1 MAKID
6 IDELAIAVINELD
19 AYRED
24 VMEVVGKAVK
34 ETAKQT
40 AAELRMTSPERDGD
54 YKKHWTYKR
63 DAKLKGRYKF
73 NTVVYSKK
81 PSYRITHLL
90 EHGHAKRNGG
100 RVDGIPHISIAEKHA
115 KEILME
121 RLKRSL

>member
-24 VMEVVGKAVK
+24 VMEVVEKAVK

-63 DAKLKGRYKF
+63 D
-73 NTVVYSKK
+73 T
-81 PSYRITHLL
+81 
-90 EHGHAKRNGG
+90 
-100 RVDGIPHISIAEKHA
+100 
-115 KEILME
+115 
-121 RLKRSL
+121 SLIR

>member
-24 VMEVVGKAVK
+24 VMEVVEKAVK

-40 AAELRMTSPERDGD
+40 AAELRTTSPERDGE
-54 YKKHWTYKR
+54 YKKHWACKR
-63 DAKLKGRYKF
+63 DATLKGKYKF
-73 NTVVYSKK
+73 NMVVYSKK
-81 PSYRITHLL
+81 PHYRLTHLL
-90 EHGHAKRNGG
+90 EHGHARRNGG
-100 RVDGIPHISIAEKHA
+100 RVDGIPHIRIAEKHA

>member
-1 MAKID
+1 MAKTD
-6 IDELAIAVINELD
+6 IDKLAITVMNELG
-19 AYRED
+19 AYRE
-24 VMEVVGKAVK
+24 EVAEAVSKAVK

-40 AAELRMTSPERDGD
+40 AAELRTTSPEREGD
-54 YKKHWTYKR
+54 YKKRWTYKR

-73 NTVVYSKK
+73 NMVVYSKK